1 MEMNVKTLLTLLML
15 FVSLKGS
22 AQMIVVD
29 KNGVSPTK
37 YDYTSV
43 ARQITEGCATKYD
56 QAKAIYRWLCANI
69 SYDTT
74 YSIYTADEC
83 WEQRRG
89 VCQAYSELFYR
100 LGEPLGLKVRIISGT
115 SKTEDDPAG
124 SHAWVFVVT
133 EGRSTGI
140 LIDPTWGAGTVK
152 GKVFTRNDNDM
163 SWFHVDPHWMIFTH
177 FPDDP
182 DYQLLSEPVSR
193 QQFDA
198 LPILRPMLSE
208 YGFNATDMFRRCM
221 AGQTGMPQIYETGRG
236 YVRMVQAPLEKELRI
251 GTEYVVGVQL
261 LRQCEP
267 ALVNKD
273 FYKDWVEQDGVI
285 WQRFVP
291 TVPGEASLNIR
302 KPGEKSYWTV
312 LEYRVPQPTQA
323 DLARLEQR
331 DPLLMPEIERLK
343 NLNKESLRQCGV
355 DGKKL
360 LDAVRAGRVTA
371 LPVIY
376 RLEGK
381 LLLDDVPLDETL
393 RVGQT
398 YTFRF
403 RPYYGKA
410 WAVIN
415 EDDWYLEWSQDPET
429 GAWVTSVTP
438 QKAGTLKLSVQTEE
452 GGDFWSCLKYVVR
465 P

>member
-163 SWFHVDPHWMIFTH
+163 SWFDVDPYWMIFTH
-177 FPDDP
+177 FPDD
-182 DYQLLSEPVSR
+182 DKFQLIDSSISR
-193 QQFDA
+193 EQFYS
-198 LPILRPMLSE
+198 LPEIRPIWGE
-208 YGFNATDMFRRCM
+208 YGAEAREFFSHCM
-221 AGQTGMPQIYETGRG
+221 THNDGMPQIYDTAKGLIEIVSIPMQKT
-236 YVRMVQAPLEKELRI
+236 LRI
-251 GTEYVVGVQL
+251 GHTCPFVLKKLAGCEIAVINNGIHTDWETSPDGLCRIIFTPSESGEL
-261 LRQCEP
+261 LLSIRQ
-267 ALVNKD
+267 D
-273 FYKDWVEQDGVI
+273 DGPY
-285 WQRFVP
+285 WSFLKYDVP
-291 TVPGEASLNIR
+291 DAT
-302 KPGEKSYWTV
+302 
-312 LEYRVPQPTQA
+312 PT
-323 DLARLEQR
+323 DLAMLRKA
-331 DPLLMPEIERLK
+331 DPLSMPEISGLANVNIGIMKEIDIDADRL
-343 NLNKESLRQCGV
+343 L
-355 DGKKL
+355 
-360 LDAVRAGRVTA
+360 A
-371 LPVIY
+371 
-376 RLEGK
+376 
-381 LLLDDVPLDETL
+381 ET
-393 RVGQT
+393 
-398 YTFRF
+398 
-403 RPYYGKA
+403 
-410 WAVIN
+410 
-415 EDDWYLEWSQDPET
+415 
-429 GAWVTSVTP
+429 
-438 QKAGTLKLSVQTEE
+438 
-452 GGDFWSCLKYVVR
+452 SCLTLSL
-465 P
+465 